1 MPNEPA
7 SPSSRVAVLIDCA
20 NFSWQRATA
29 TVAEAATHG
38 FLGVKR
44 VGLR

>member
-7 SPSSRVAVLIDCA
+7 SPSSRVSVLIDCD
-20 NFSWQRATA
+20 NVSWQRATA

-38 FLGVKR
+38 VLCVK
-44 VGLR
+44 VSLR

>member
-29 TVAEAATHG
+29 TVADAATHDV
-38 FLGVKR
+38 LGVKR